1 MFKEGLLDKILRSVK
16 KLIPKSVFE
25 FFAPVYHATLAYAG
39 ALIYGFPSRSMKVI
53 GVTGTKGKSTTVFL
67 ITKILESAELA
78 ISNGHG
84 TSDVN
89 RQSGVAAIGSLG
101 FKIKDREW
109 PNTLKMTMPGRFK
122 LQKFL
127 REAKNAGCKY
137 VVLEVTSEGIKQKRH
152 LGVRFD
158 CAVFTN
164 LHKEHLES
172 HGSFENYY
180 QAKQELFKKTQN
192 IHVINADDPHVDL
205 FGNFQAK
212 HKIFYGLE
220 KGDLVADKI
229 QPMEKG
235 TSFELYGTHFD
246 TNLVGKFNIMNYLA
260 ALAVGAMYKIDLPT
274 MKPALESV
282 KFIPGRMEFI
292 PAFVKTSAGEAK
304 KFNVVVDYAHT
315 PESLEVVY
323 KTLREQMKAH
333 PSHKAS
339 EGEYANRL
347 VCVLGAA
354 GGGRD
359 KWKRP
364 EFGRIAAEYCD
375 EIILTDED
383 PYDENPQSII
393 KDIERGFSSK
403 FSIFNF
409 QFSNKSQIPKYQKI
423 LDRREAIKTALTS
436 AREGDTVIITGK
448 GSETSMA
455 VAGGKKLPWS
465 DKDVVREA
473 LRQEEGK

>member
-53 GVTGTKGKSTTVFL
+53 GVTGTKGKSTTVYL
-67 ITKILESAELA
+67 ITKILEH
-78 ISNGHG
+78 ISESVEGG
-84 TSDVN
+84 PP
-89 RQSGVAAIGSLG
+89 QGGVAAIGSLG
-101 FKIKDREW
+101 FKIRDKEW

-152 LGVRFD
+152 LGIRFD

-172 HGSFENYY
+172 HGSFENYH

-192 IHVINADDPHVDL
+192 TQVINADDPHVDL
-205 FGNFQAK
+205 FGNFPAK

-229 QPMEKG
+229 QSTEKG

-246 TNLVGKFNIMNYLA
+246 TNLAGKFNIMNCLA

-292 PAFVKTSAGEAK
+292 QKTP
-304 KFNVVVDYAHT
+304 FNVVVDYAHT
-315 PESLEVVY
+315 PDSLEAVY
-323 KTLREQMKAH
+323 RALRQAQGQNTDK
-333 PSHKAS
+333 K
-339 EGEYANRL
+339 L
-347 VCVLGAA
+347 ICVLGAA

-383 PYDENPQSII
+383 PYDENPLSIL
-393 KDIERGFSSK
+393 KEIESGFSQ
-403 FSIFNF
+403 ITNF
-409 QFSNKSQIPKYQKI
+409 KSQISNKFQIPKYQII
-423 LDRREAIKTALTS
+423 LDRKEAIRTALTS
-436 AREGDTVIITGK
+436 AREGDAVIITGK

-455 VAGGKKLPWS
+455 VAGGKKIPWS
-465 DKDVVREA
+465 DRDVVREA
-473 LRQEEGK
+473 LRQHEGGK